1 MANLGEQLLN
11 ALTLAGL
18 LFLVSAGLSLVF
30 GILRVVNFA
39 HGVFYM
45 LGAYLG
51 YTTVMLSGWFWPALL
66 IVPPVVGALGALIES
81 STLRFIYRR
90 PPIYQLLLTFGL
102 ALILEEAVRIVYGPT
117 AKGIDPPASLQGAIS
132 LGSLLYPRYR
142 LFVVGL
148 GLAVAVAVWLFL
160 RKTRAGL
167 VIRAVA
173 QNSEMA
179 DCLGADVAR
188 VRTLVFGAACALAGL
203 GGVAAA
209 PMTTAYLGMGIS
221 VIVDAFVVIVIGGI
235 GSIRGAFIASI
246 FAGLI
251 DTMGRAFLPDLLRL
265 FMSTNTA
272 STVGPAL
279 SSMLIY
285 LLMALVLVLRPEGL
299 FPPAGR

>member
-1 MANLGEQLLN
+1 MAIFVEQVLN
-11 ALTLAGL
+11 ALALAGL

-51 YTTVMLSGWFWPALL
+51 FTAVAVSGWFWLSL
-66 IVPPVVGALGALIES
+66 VVVPPLVGAVGALLEA

-102 ALILEEAVRIVYGPT
+102 ALILEESVRVIYGPT
-117 AKGIDPPASLQGAIS
+117 AKGIDPPPLLQGAVEIA
-132 LGSLLYPRYR
+132 GTFYPRYR
-142 LFVVGL
+142 LFLVVLGVVVGL
-148 GLAVAVAVWLFL
+148 GVWLFL
-160 RKTRAGL
+160 QRTRTGL

-203 GGVAAA
+203 GGVAAG

-221 VIVDAFVVIVIGGI
+221 VIVDAFVVVVIGGL
-235 GSIRGAFIASI
+235 GSIGGSMAGSLIVGAAQTWGAFYLPETAMVIMYAVMGVILI
-246 FAGLI
+246 F
-251 DTMGRAFLPDLLRL
+251 
-265 FMSTNTA
+265 
-272 STVGPAL
+272 
-279 SSMLIY
+279 
-285 LLMALVLVLRPEGL
+285 RPWGL
-299 FPPAGR
+299 FGEEE

>member
-30 GILRVVNFA
+30 GIRRVVNFA

-51 YTTVMLSGWFWPALL
+51 YTTVMLTGWFWPALV
-66 IVPPVVGALGALIES
+66 IVPPVVGALGALLES

-102 ALILEEAVRIVYGPT
+102 ALILEEALRILYGPT
-117 AKGIDPPASLQGAIS
+117 AKGIDPPAYLQGAFA

-142 LFVVGL
+142 LFVIGL
-148 GLAVAVAVWLFL
+148 GLIVALGVWLFL
-160 RKTRAGL
+160 RTTRAGL

-209 PMTTAYLGMGIS
+209 PMTTAYLGMGIG
-221 VIVDAFVVIVIGGI
+221 VIVDAFVVVVIGGL
-235 GSIRGAFIASI
+235 GSIGGSIAGSLIVGAAQTWGAFYLPETAMVIMYAVMGAILI
-246 FAGLI
+246 F
-251 DTMGRAFLPDLLRL
+251 
-265 FMSTNTA
+265 
-272 STVGPAL
+272 
-279 SSMLIY
+279 
-285 LLMALVLVLRPEGL
+285 RPWGL
-299 FPPAGR
+299 FGEEE

>member
-51 YTTVMLSGWFWPALL
+51 YTTVMLTGWFWPALV
-66 IVPPVVGALGALIES
+66 IVPPVVGAIGAIFES
-81 STLRFIYRR
+81 STLCFIYRR

-102 ALILEEAVRIVYGPT
+102 ALILEEALRILYGPT
-117 AKGIDPPASLQGAIS
+117 AKGIDPPAYLQGAFA

-142 LFVVGL
+142 LFVIGL
-148 GLAVAVAVWLFL
+148 GLVVALAVWLFL
-160 RKTRAGL
+160 RTTRAGL

-179 DCLGADVAR
+179 DCLGANVAR
-188 VRTLVFGAACALAGL
+188 VRTLVFGAACGLAGL

-209 PMTTAYLGMGIS
+209 PMTTAYLGMGIG
-221 VIVDAFVVIVIGGI
+221 VIVDAFVVVVIGGL
-235 GSIRGAFIASI
+235 GSIGGSIAGSLIVGAAQTWGAFYLPETAMVIMYAVMGAILI
-246 FAGLI
+246 F
-251 DTMGRAFLPDLLRL
+251 
-265 FMSTNTA
+265 
-272 STVGPAL
+272 
-279 SSMLIY
+279 
-285 LLMALVLVLRPEGL
+285 RPWGL
-299 FPPAGR
+299 FGEEE

>member
-1 MANLGEQLLN
+1 VANLGEQLLN

-51 YTTVMLSGWFWPALL
+51 HTTVALTGWFWPALV
-66 IVPPVVGALGALIES
+66 IVPPVVGALGALLES

-102 ALILEEAVRIVYGPT
+102 ALILEEALRILYGPT
-117 AKGIDPPASLQGAIS
+117 AKGIDPPAYLQGAFA

-142 LFVVGL
+142 LFVIAL
-148 GLAVAVAVWLFL
+148 GLVVALGVWLFL
-160 RKTRAGL
+160 RTTRAGL

-209 PMTTAYLGMGIS
+209 PMTTAYLGMGIG
-221 VIVDAFVVIVIGGI
+221 VIVDAFVVVVIGGL
-235 GSIRGAFIASI
+235 GSIGGSIAGSLIVGAAQTWGAFYLPETAMVIMYAVMGAILI
-246 FAGLI
+246 F
-251 DTMGRAFLPDLLRL
+251 
-265 FMSTNTA
+265 
-272 STVGPAL
+272 
-279 SSMLIY
+279 
-285 LLMALVLVLRPEGL
+285 RPWGL
-299 FPPAGR
+299 FGEEE

>member
-51 YTTVMLSGWFWPALL
+51 YTTVMLTGWFWPALV
-66 IVPPVVGALGALIES
+66 IVPPVVGAIGAIFES

-102 ALILEEAVRIVYGPT
+102 ALILEEALRILYGPT
-117 AKGIDPPASLQGAIS
+117 AKGIDPPAYLQGAFA

-142 LFVVGL
+142 LFVIGL
-148 GLAVAVAVWLFL
+148 GLVVALAVWLFL
-160 RKTRAGL
+160 RTTRAGL

-209 PMTTAYLGMGIS
+209 PMTTMSERSASLRIAARTFDASRTS
-221 VIVDAFVVIVIGGI
+221 VSAPPPTCCRTNELRACSACARTARVIPGGTI
-235 GSIRGAFIASI
+235 WSATSVA
-246 FAGLI
+246 
-251 DTMGRAFLPDLLRL
+251 
-265 FMSTNTA
+265 
-272 STVGPAL
+272 
-279 SSMLIY
+279 
-285 LLMALVLVLRPEGL
+285 
-299 FPPAGR
+299 

>member
-1 MANLGEQLLN
+1 VLFNLVEQLLN
-11 ALTLAGL
+11 ALVLAGL

-51 YTTVMLSGWFWPALL
+51 YTTVAVSGWFWPALL
-66 IVPPVVGALGALIES
+66 VVPPIVGLVGALLEA

-90 PPIYQLLLTFGL
+90 PPIYQLLLTFGF
-102 ALILEEAVRIVYGPT
+102 ALILEESVRVLYGNT
-117 AKGIDPPASLQGAIS
+117 AKGIEPPQLLQGAVA
-132 LGSLLYPRYR
+132 LGSIVYPRYR
-142 LFVVGL
+142 LFLIVLGLVVG
-148 GLAVAVAVWLFL
+148 GLVWLTL

-179 DCLGADVAR
+179 DCLGVDIAR

-209 PMTTAYLGMGIS
+209 PMTTAYLGMGIG
-221 VIVDAFVVIVIGGI
+221 VIVDAFVVVVIGGL
-235 GSIRGAFIASI
+235 GSIGGSMVGSLIVGAAQTWGAFYLPETAMVIMYAV
-246 FAGLI
+246 
-251 DTMGRAFLPDLLRL
+251 MGA
-265 FMSTNTA
+265 
-272 STVGPAL
+272 
-279 SSMLIY
+279 I
-285 LLMALVLVLRPEGL
+285 LVFRPWGL
-299 FPPAGR
+299 FGEEE

>member
-1 MANLGEQLLN
+1 MAVLVEHGLN
-11 ALTLAGL
+11 TLALAGL

-51 YTTVMLSGWFWPALL
+51 FTAVAVSGQFWIAL
-66 IVPPVVGALGALIES
+66 IVVPPVAGVVGALLEA

-102 ALILEEAVRIVYGPT
+102 ALILEDTIHVLYGPT
-117 AKGIDPPASLQGAIS
+117 AKGIDPPALLQGAIV
-132 LGSLLYPRYR
+132 LPGIFYPRYR
-142 LFVVGL
+142 LFLVGL
-148 GLAVAVAVWLFL
+148 GLAVGAGVWLFL
-160 RKTRAGL
+160 QRTRAGL

-179 DCLGADVAR
+179 SCLGANVAR

-221 VIVDAFVVIVIGGI
+221 VIVDAFVVVVIGGL
-235 GSIRGAFIASI
+235 GSIPGSMAGSLIVGAAQTWGAFYLPETAMVIMYAVMGAILI
-246 FAGLI
+246 F
-251 DTMGRAFLPDLLRL
+251 
-265 FMSTNTA
+265 
-272 STVGPAL
+272 
-279 SSMLIY
+279 
-285 LLMALVLVLRPEGL
+285 RPWGL
-299 FPPAGR
+299 FGEEE

>member
-1 MANLGEQLLN
+1 VANLVEQLLN

-51 YTTVMLSGWFWPALL
+51 FTTVALSGAFWPALVG
-66 IVPPVVGALGALIES
+66 VPLVVGTLGALLES

-102 ALILEEAVRIVYGPT
+102 ALILEEGIRIVYGPT
-117 AKGIDPPASLQGAIS
+117 AKGIDPPAVLEGAIR
-132 LGSLLYPRYR
+132 LGSLQYPRYR
-142 LFVVGL
+142 LFVVAL
-148 GLAVAVAVWLFL
+148 GLVVAAAVWLFL
-160 RKTRAGL
+160 RRTRAGL

-209 PMTTAYLGMGIS
+209 PMTTAYLGMGIG
-221 VIVDAFVVIVIGGI
+221 VIVDAFVVVVIGGL
-235 GSIRGAFIASI
+235 GSIGGSLAGSLIVGAAQTWGAFYLPETAMVIMYAVMGAILI
-246 FAGLI
+246 F
-251 DTMGRAFLPDLLRL
+251 
-265 FMSTNTA
+265 
-272 STVGPAL
+272 
-279 SSMLIY
+279 
-285 LLMALVLVLRPEGL
+285 RPWGL
-299 FPPAGR
+299 FGEPE

>member
-1 MANLGEQLLN
+1 VLFNLIEQLLN
-11 ALTLAGL
+11 ALVLAGL

-51 YTTVMLSGWFWPALL
+51 YTTVAISGWFWPALL
-66 IVPPVVGALGALIES
+66 VVPPIVGLVGALLEA

-90 PPIYQLLLTFGL
+90 PPIYQLLLTFGF
-102 ALILEEAVRIVYGPT
+102 ALILEESVRVVYGNT
-117 AKGIDPPASLQGAIS
+117 AKGIEPPQLLQGAVA
-132 LGSLLYPRYR
+132 LGSIVYPRYR
-142 LFVVGL
+142 LFLVVLGLVVG
-148 GLAVAVAVWLFL
+148 GVVWLL
-160 RKTRAGL
+160 LQRTRAGL

-209 PMTTAYLGMGIS
+209 PMTTAYLGMGIG
-221 VIVDAFVVIVIGGI
+221 VIVDAFVVVVIGGL
-235 GSIRGAFIASI
+235 GSIGGSMVGSLIVGAAQTWGAFYLPETAMVIMYAV
-246 FAGLI
+246 
-251 DTMGRAFLPDLLRL
+251 MGA
-265 FMSTNTA
+265 
-272 STVGPAL
+272 
-279 SSMLIY
+279 I
-285 LLMALVLVLRPEGL
+285 LVFRPWGL
-299 FPPAGR
+299 FGEEE

>member
-1 MANLGEQLLN
+1 MSNLVEQLLN
-11 ALTLAGL
+11 ALALAGL

-51 YTTVMLSGWFWPALL
+51 FTSVAISGYFWPSL
-66 IVPPVVGALGALIES
+66 IVVPPVVGLVGALLEA

-102 ALILEEAVRIVYGPT
+102 ALILEESIRVLYGNT
-117 AKGIDPPASLQGAIS
+117 AKGIDPPPL
-132 LGSLLYPRYR
+132 LDGSLDLAGIVYPRYR
-142 LFVVGL
+142 LFVIVL
-148 GLAVAVAVWLFL
+148 GLAVGCAVWLFL
-160 RKTRAGL
+160 TRTRAGL
-167 VIRAVA
+167 VTRAVA

-221 VIVDAFVVIVIGGI
+221 VIVDAFVVVVIGGL
-235 GSIRGAFIASI
+235 GSIPGSMAGSLIVGAAQTWGAFYLPETAMVIMYAVMGAILI
-246 FAGLI
+246 F
-251 DTMGRAFLPDLLRL
+251 
-265 FMSTNTA
+265 
-272 STVGPAL
+272 
-279 SSMLIY
+279 
-285 LLMALVLVLRPEGL
+285 RPWGL
-299 FPPAGR
+299 FGEEE

>member
-1 MANLGEQLLN
+1 VANLVEQLLN

-51 YTTVMLSGWFWPALL
+51 FTTVALTGWFWPALVV
-66 IVPPVVGALGALIES
+66 VPPVVGALGAVLES

-102 ALILEEAVRIVYGPT
+102 ALILEEGLRILYGPT
-117 AKGIDPPASLQGAIS
+117 AKGFDPPAVLEGAIR
-132 LGSLLYPRYR
+132 LGSLQYPRYR
-142 LFVVGL
+142 LFVVAL
-148 GLAVAVAVWLFL
+148 GLVVAAAVWLFL

-221 VIVDAFVVIVIGGI
+221 VIVDAFVVVVIGGL
-235 GSIRGAFIASI
+235 GSIGGSMAGSLIVGAAQTWGAFYLPESAMVIMYAVM
-246 FAGLI
+246 GLI
-251 DTMGRAFLPDLLRL
+251 
-265 FMSTNTA
+265 
-272 STVGPAL
+272 
-279 SSMLIY
+279 LIF
-285 LLMALVLVLRPEGL
+285 RPWGL
-299 FPPAGR
+299 FGEPE